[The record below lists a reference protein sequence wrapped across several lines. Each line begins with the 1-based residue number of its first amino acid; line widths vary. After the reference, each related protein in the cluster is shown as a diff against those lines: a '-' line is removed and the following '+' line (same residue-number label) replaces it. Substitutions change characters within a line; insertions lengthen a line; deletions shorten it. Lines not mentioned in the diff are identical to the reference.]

1 MKTVIGTNKGVYY
14 SQKRLILLKHE
25 KFNIVRKWDLYR
37 LIAGIERRVLK
48 TYKLTTKL
56 HSSFGFF
63 NPAAYHFFNAVSNT
77 KKPWVT
83 TMESQFGNFKTKNF
97 DPFDYLV
104 RDQCKYILPYS
115 HWAKKLQLSQ
125 IQDDDIRR
133 ILEKKMKVINVPQD
147 SFVKTSK
154 IIEKDTVLNF
164 IIVGNE
170 FFRKGGYEVLRI
182 FERLE
187 KEGYKFHLT
196 IISNLNKISYPII
209 VSDEKFDYS
218 INQIDTKEYISHF
231 SNMDN
236 NDVLNKIKEA
246 HVGLLLSNLENYGYF
261 LLECHAYGVPVIS
274 TKQRAFLEIN
284 NDKIGWMV
292 FVKMNKLD
300 IIELDS
306 KEKRDEISDMIF
318 KNSYQIIKGI
328 LKNPKMVKEK
338 GDLAIS
344 NLLKNHS
351 LEDYKSQIA
360 SIYHEIT

>member
-1 MKTVIGTNKGVYY
+1 
-14 SQKRLILLKHE
+14 
-25 KFNIVRKWDLYR
+25 
-37 LIAGIERRVLK
+37 
-48 TYKLTTKL
+48 
-56 HSSFGFF
+56 
-63 NPAAYHFFNAVSNT
+63 
-77 KKPWVT
+77 
-83 TMESQFGNFKTKNF
+83 
-97 DPFDYLV
+97 
-104 RDQCKYILPYS
+104 
-115 HWAKKLQLSQ
+115 
-125 IQDDDIRR
+125 
-133 ILEKKMKVINVPQD
+133 
-147 SFVKTSK
+147 
-154 IIEKDTVLNF
+154 
-164 IIVGNE
+164 
-170 FFRKGGYEVLRI
+170 
-182 FERLE
+182 
-187 KEGYKFHLT
+187 
-196 IISNLNKISYPII
+196 
-209 VSDEKFDYS
+209 
-218 INQIDTKEYISHF
+218 
-231 SNMDN
+231 MDN